1 MGEVCSLPRPSY
13 SRGRACKAQSKNTL
27 WKNAVPKAFAILWPI
42 FPKLV
47 RRVFFPNNCC
57 PPHSSLHLPNIH
69 HPHFLCPFTSP
80 TSSIP
85 SSTPSSLDLHL
96 HLHHHH
102 HHHHDHHHHHLHLSH
117 LLFYPTYTFFHHPHL
132 CDMLYLPGSFKDRK
146 PIGEAG
152 CCESRMAERS
162 HWWTKRWLR
171 PPLSLSFSDYLSICL
186 SIYLSNLSIHL
197 PFHLSIYPSIY
208 LSVYLSICLSV
219 YLSIYVSI
227 YLSIDLTIYLAIA
240 ICYLAT

>member
-27 WKNAVPKAFAILWPI
+27 WRNAVPKAFAILWPI

-47 RRVFFPNNCC
+47 QRVFFPNNCC
-57 PPHSSLHLPNIH
+57 PPHSSLHLPNTIH
-69 HPHFLCPFTSP
+69 ISCVLFTSP

-96 HLHHHH
+96 RLHHHH
-102 HHHHDHHHHHLHLSH
+102 HHHHPHHHHLHLSH
-117 LLFYPTYTFFHHPHL
+117 LHFYPTYTFFHHPHL
-132 CDMLYLPGSFKDRK
+132 CDMLYLPGSFKNRK

-171 PPLSLSFSDYLSICL
+171 SPLSLSFPLFLWL
-186 SIYLSNLSIHL
+186 SIYLSIHPSIYLSIQL
-197 PFHLSIYPSIY
+197 CFHLSIYPSIY
-208 LSVYLSICLSV
+208 LSVYVSIYLPVCLSIYLFIYLCNVSICLS
-219 YLSIYVSI
+219 IWQPI
-227 YLSIDLTIYLAIA
+227 
-240 ICYLAT
+240 